1 MLSINTNISSLIAQ
15 NSMKTSRVEFSL
27 PCVSAKTSYPLP
39 RVRGQ
44 QLLLVMLSQIGINRF
59 RVEAR
64 NDELGSTRRESL
76 EVNYA

>member
-1 MLSINTNISSLIAQ
+1 MLSINTNISSLITQ
-15 NSMKTSRVEFSL
+15 NSMKTSRVDFSL
-27 PCVSAKTSYPLP
+27 PCVLI
-39 RVRGQ
+39 
-44 QLLLVMLSQIGINRF
+44 MLSQIGINRF

>member
-1 MLSINTNISSLIAQ
+1 MLSINTNIAGCSC
-15 NSMKTSRVEFSL
+15 RVDFSL

>member
-1 MLSINTNISSLIAQ
+1 MLSINTNIASCSC
-15 NSMKTSRVEFSL
+15 RVDFSL
-27 PCVSAKTSYPLP
+27 PCVPAKTSYPLP